1 MTIKCTCGCSRH
13 YPESEIHDMRVIKR
27 LSKACITRLR
37 AEPRVPHSWP
47 KRRLPWMERMGV
59 MRT

>member
-13 YPESEIHDMRVIKR
+13 YHESEIHDMRVIKR
-27 LSKACITRLR
+27 LSKACIKRLR
-37 AEPRVPHSWP
+37 AEPRVPHSGP
-47 KRRLPWMERMGV
+47 KRQLPWSERMGV

>member
-1 MTIKCTCGCSRH
+1 MKIPCTCGCSCH
-13 YPESEIHDMRVIKR
+13 YQESEIHDMRVIKR

-37 AEPRVPHSWP
+37 AEPRYPVGG
-47 KRRLPWMERMGV
+47 KRQLPWMERMGV